1 MFIKIRYQF
10 WLYDNTFPELILLET
25 GHDPERYYKIKHDL
39 SQTEYDERV
48 RYVEP
53 IPGMFIEGVDASK
66 LARSVLLKLDL
77 PEEEAEE
84 IFTDNSLFELNEFY
98 SILNNLIDK
107 LWQIKKTI
115 KS

>member
-10 WLYDNTFPELILLET
+10 WLYDSTFPELILLDS
-25 GHDPERYYKIKHDL
+25 GHNPERYYKMKHNL
-39 SQTEYDERV
+39 SDEEYTEKV
-48 RYVEP
+48 RYLEP
-53 IPGMFIEGVDASK
+53 IPGMFLEGADASK

-107 LWQIKKTI
+107 LWQIKKSI
-115 KS
+115 KL